1 MNDIQEFSDFL
12 DSNMNSAEEQKF
24 AGNLA
29 SDSEYRDNF
38 KSFIL
43 VVNALKTIKE
53 KSEVPAH
60 LHDNFF
66 KSIGIIPAIQTP
78 KASFKDKLMARK
90 GAIFAGLGS
99 SILSIIATILILN
112 SLNTGKNNALPTQ
125 NVINNSTN
133 SGNLTAINKNNTPQ
147 AANIPS
153 VAAYENVTKVKQSKS
168 PLNIISEPKKTDN
181 TDITILKTENS
192 NNSVPEVQK
201 LSPSPIEP
209 TNNSSAYNL
218 ANLYSRNIAPEVN
231 HLFQPVNSNFNQSA
245 NTSDFFVSIEH
256 AVMLNPQNMKV
267 QNYKDSPYNNLCLS
281 FNYNLAPAFTAGVEV
296 RQESYFLAY
305 SGSEGVNANYNYY
318 QHSNFT
324 TFGIQAIYQPAGWS
338 GFNPEIQLGIGL
350 NKGGPVIRPL
360 LGIKY
365 EPYSKIAFRVGF
377 EYGLFMFKQDT
388 RWFSSSKYGIT
399 YGCDIKL

>member
-1 MNDIQEFSDFL
+1 MNDIEVIIGFQENKLNEVD
-12 DSNMNSAEEQKF
+12 EQIF
-24 AGNLA
+24 VNRLA
-29 SDSEYRDNF
+29 SD
-38 KSFIL
+38 
-43 VVNALKTIKE
+43 NAFREKYKCYMAITTTLNNDLQATELPLNAKE
-53 KSEVPAH
+53 
-60 LHDNFF
+60 NFF

-78 KASFKDKLMARK
+78 KASFKDKLFARK
-90 GAIFAGLGS
+90 GAIFAGIGS

-112 SLNTGKNNALPTQ
+112 SLNNGKNNTLPTQ
-125 NVINNSTN
+125 NIINNSTN
-133 SGNLTAINKNNTPQ
+133 SSNLTAINKNNTPQ

-153 VAAYENVTKVKQSKS
+153 IAAYEKVTKTKQSKS
-168 PLNIISEPKKTDN
+168 NLNIINEPKNIDN
-181 TDITILKTENS
+181 NDITILKTETA
-192 NNSVPEVQK
+192 NNSVSEIQK

-209 TNNSSAYNL
+209 ANNLSAYNL
-218 ANLYSRNIAPEVN
+218 GNLNNRHNAPAVN
-231 HLFQPVNSNFNQSA
+231 QLLQPVNSTFNQAA
-245 NTSDFFVSIEH
+245 NSSDFFISIEH

-281 FNYNLAPAFTAGVEV
+281 INYNLAPAFTAGVEV

-324 TFGIQAIYQPAGWS
+324 TFGIKATYQPAGWS

-350 NKGGPVIRPL
+350 NKAGPVIRPM

-365 EPYSKIAFRVGF
+365 EPISTIALHVGV
-377 EYGLFMFKQDT
+377 ESSLFMFRQSA

-399 YGCDIKL
+399 YGCYVKL